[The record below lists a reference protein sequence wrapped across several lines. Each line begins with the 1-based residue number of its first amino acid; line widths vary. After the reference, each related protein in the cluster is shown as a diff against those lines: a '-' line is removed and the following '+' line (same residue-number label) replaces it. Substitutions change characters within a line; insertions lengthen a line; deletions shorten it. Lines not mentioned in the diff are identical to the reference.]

1 MLQQKPLGNKYLS
14 WMIYAAGITKMTIP
28 KFTGTMIAAKMPKAL
43 IGLISEPAFERN
55 AIAVVLDVTKIAP
68 KERLQA

>member
-1 MLQQKPLGNKYLS
+1 
-14 WMIYAAGITKMTIP
+14 MTIP

-43 IGLISEPAFERN
+43 IGLMSEPAFERN
-55 AIAVVLDVTKIAP
+55 AMAVVLDVTKIAP